1 MFVCKSPSGRDP
13 ISFFPCIG
21 FIWLVRMHRF
31 EHRLHMH
38 IINCLHIIYL
48 YTVHQLAVY
57 QLFAYLSLLRS
68 YSRVR
73 HFFGCDKLLLVE
85 DCIFLRLQIEF
96 MVVLCDHPLSFL
108 LFFLAKLSLPVL
120 IQEKERW
127 RMAGCALFIF
137 HLKVRTCGNRKLSQM
152 QCAFVGTTQRNISF
166 LSVVSEGLN
175 DV

>member
-127 RMAGCALFIF
+127 RMAGWLCIIHFSPQSTNVWKQKTFSDAMCLCRDYPAKYFIPF
-137 HLKVRTCGNRKLSQM
+137 RCK
-152 QCAFVGTTQRNISF
+152 
-166 LSVVSEGLN
+166 
-175 DV
+175 